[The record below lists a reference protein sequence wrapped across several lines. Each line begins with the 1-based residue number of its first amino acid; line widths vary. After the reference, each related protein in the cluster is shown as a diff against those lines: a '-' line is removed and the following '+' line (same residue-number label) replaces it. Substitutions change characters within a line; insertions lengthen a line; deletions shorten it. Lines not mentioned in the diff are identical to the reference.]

1 MKRVLIEKVH
11 ACNKMNFGGIVN
23 EVNRAVLNPL
33 FFFFYEKISH
43 SQKAQI
49 AQKAPKAHKAQR
61 RIQTKAQKRK

>member
-1 MKRVLIEKVH
+1 MKRILIEKVH

-33 FFFFYEKISH
+33 FFFYEKISH
-43 SQKAQI
+43 AQKAQI
-49 AQKAPKAHKAQR
+49 AQKAPKVHKAQR